1 MNTPCPHLEVLR
13 YPIVKTRNSS
23 WRYRYTKK
31 AWNPT
36 VAVPRLEAFALPLV
50 LKRQRE
56 AHAEY
61 KITLVLFKVKVRVRA
76 YTYTQKTYHNWHK
89 RDNSISRRTSIVAQF
104 RIPFESCEVS
114 RRQNKA
120 LINAFLICLLP
131 SADDVQ
137 TSPAQVHGA
146 KVQIY
151 FGLSKKN
158 ALLLAFFSLEDAAS
172 RYCLEV
178 IG

>member
-1 MNTPCPHLEVLR
+1 MFNCFVLNCFNMF
-13 YPIVKTRNSS
+13 YLTKVLLFYKETKKVTGSC
-23 WRYRYTKK
+23 WFFYYGTQKK

-89 RDNSISRRTSIVAQF
+89 RDNSISRRTSIVAM
-104 RIPFESCEVS
+104 
-114 RRQNKA
+114 
-120 LINAFLICLLP
+120 FLL
-131 SADDVQ
+131 D
-137 TSPAQVHGA
+137 
-146 KVQIY
+146 
-151 FGLSKKN
+151 
-158 ALLLAFFSLEDAAS
+158 
-172 RYCLEV
+172 
-178 IG
+178 